1 LFVDGI
7 EEIVP
12 RPRVRFVSVRTRD
25 DYHLAMYLDALEF
38 LEEEREAWAPYEPLA
53 DLPDDDAAR
62 PIESAHGW
70 SARDLMA
77 HVLAWQAVAL
87 DIARE
92 LAVGETSPTI
102 ARVDA
107 DWTARGG
114 EVVNAEI
121 QAHWAELP
129 LAELRDRFRSQPGE
143 LRGTL
148 TVVPE
153 ARWVKHAAHMKSLH
167 SETVD
172 HYEDH
177 MLDLEAILTAA
188 GR

>member
-1 LFVDGI
+1 
-7 EEIVP
+7 
-12 RPRVRFVSVRTRD
+12 
-25 DYHLAMYLDALEF
+25 MYLDALEF
-38 LEEEREAWAPYEPLA
+38 LEEERDAWAPFELLAELSDDEAGRPVEP
-53 DLPDDDAAR
+53 
-62 PIESAHGW
+62 AHGW

-77 HVLAWQAVAL
+77 HMLAWQAIAL

-107 DWTARGG
+107 DWEARGG
-114 EVVNAEI
+114 DAVNAEI
-121 QAHWAELP
+121 QARWAALP
-129 LAELRDRFRSQPGE
+129 MAELREQFRSQPGV

-153 ARWVKHAAHMKSLH
+153 ARWVKHAGHMRTLQE
-167 SETVD
+167 ETVE
-172 HYEDH
+172 HYAEH
-177 MLDLEAILTAA
+177 LGDLAAVLAAA

>member
-1 LFVDGI
+1 M
-7 EEIVP
+7 P
-12 RPRVRFVSVRTRD
+12 RPRLRFVSVRAPG
-25 DYHLAMYLDALEF
+25 DYHLGMYLDALEF
-38 LEEEREAWAPYEPLA
+38 LEEERETWAPYEPLS
-53 DLPDDDAAR
+53 DLPDDEAAR

-77 HVLAWQAVAL
+77 HMLAWQAVAL

-114 EVVNAEI
+114 ETVNAEI
-121 QAHWAELP
+121 QARWAALP
-129 LAELRDRFRSQPGE
+129 LAELRDQFRSQPGE

-153 ARWVKHAAHMKSLH
+153 ARWVKHAEHMKSLH
-167 SETVD
+167 SETVN

>member
-1 LFVDGI
+1 MCV
-7 EEIVP
+7 
-12 RPRVRFVSVRTRD
+12 
-25 DYHLAMYLDALEF
+25 MYLDALEF
-38 LEEEREAWAPYEPLA
+38 LEEERDAWAPYEVLA
-53 DLPDDDAAR
+53 ELTDEQATTAV
-62 PIESAHGW
+62 ESARGW

-77 HVLAWQAVAL
+77 HMSAWQAVAL

-92 LAVGETSPTI
+92 LAVGESSPTI

-107 DWTARGG
+107 DWKARGG
-114 EVVNAEI
+114 EVVNAAI
-121 QAHWAELP
+121 QAEWATLP
-129 LAELRDRFRSQPGE
+129 IGELRERFRSQPGE

-153 ARWVKHAAHMKSLH
+153 TRWVKHAEHMKSLH
-167 SETVD
+167 GETVD

-177 MLDLEAILTAA
+177 LADLEAILTAA

>member
-1 LFVDGI
+1 
-7 EEIVP
+7 
-12 RPRVRFVSVRTRD
+12 
-25 DYHLAMYLDALEF
+25 MYLDAMEF
-38 LEEEREAWAPYEPLA
+38 LDEEHDAWAPYEPLA
-53 DLPDDDAAR
+53 ELTDAQAGLVV
-62 PIESAHGW
+62 EAAHGW

-77 HVLAWQAVAL
+77 HMSAWQAVAL

-107 DWTARGG
+107 DWKARGG

-121 QAHWAELP
+121 QAQWAAMP
-129 LAELRDRFRSQPGE
+129 LDELRDRFRSQPGE

-153 ARWVKHAAHMKSLH
+153 TRWVKHAEHMKSLH
-167 SETVD
+167 DETVD
-172 HYEDH
+172 HYEAH
-177 MLDLEAILTAA
+177 LEDLAAILAAA

>member
-1 LFVDGI
+1 
-7 EEIVP
+7 
-12 RPRVRFVSVRTRD
+12 
-25 DYHLAMYLDALEF
+25 MYLDALEF

-53 DLPDDDAAR
+53 ELPDDVAGR
-62 PIESAHGW
+62 PIGSAHGW

-77 HVLAWQAVAL
+77 HMLAWQAVAL

-107 DWTARGG
+107 DWEDRGG
-114 EVVNAEI
+114 EAVNAAI
-121 QAHWAELP
+121 QAQWADLP
-129 LAELRDRFRSQPGE
+129 LAELRDRFRTQPGE

-153 ARWVKHAAHMKSLH
+153 ARWVKHVQHMRSLH
-167 SETVD
+167 DETVD
-172 HYEDH
+172 HYENH
-177 MLDLEAILTAA
+177 MMDLEAILAAA

>member
-1 LFVDGI
+1 
-7 EEIVP
+7 
-12 RPRVRFVSVRTRD
+12 
-25 DYHLAMYLDALEF
+25 MYLDALEF
-38 LEEEREAWAPYEPLA
+38 LEEERDAWAPFEALA
-53 DLPDDDAAR
+53 ELSDEQAAVAVAG
-62 PIESAHGW
+62 AHGW

-77 HVLAWQAVAL
+77 HMSAWQAVAL

-92 LAVGETSPTI
+92 LALGESSPTI

-107 DWTARGG
+107 DWKGRGG

-121 QAHWAELP
+121 QAQWAALP
-129 LAELRDRFRSQPGE
+129 LDELRDRFRTQPGE

-153 ARWVKHAAHMKSLH
+153 TRWVKHAEHMKSLH
-167 SETVD
+167 SETVH

-177 MLDLEAILTAA
+177 LEDLEAILTAA